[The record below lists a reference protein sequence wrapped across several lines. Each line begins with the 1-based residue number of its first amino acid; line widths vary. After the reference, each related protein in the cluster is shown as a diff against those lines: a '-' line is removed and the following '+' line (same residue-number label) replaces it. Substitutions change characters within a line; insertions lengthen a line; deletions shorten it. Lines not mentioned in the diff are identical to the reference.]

1 VAVGKLTK
9 LIVVAV
15 VAALAFPTAA
25 LAKPWWLF
33 YEFEGLVWLQNLMIV
48 VGIGLLLAV
57 LFVPN
62 YLRSIGKWP
71 EGW

>member
-1 VAVGKLTK
+1 MAKLMK

-15 VAALAFPTAA
+15 VAALAFPTVA

-33 YEFEGLVWLQNLMIV
+33 YEFKGSQWLQNLMIV
-48 VGIGLLLAV
+48 LGLVLLLTV

-62 YLRSIGKWP
+62 YMRKLGKWP